1 VGSQSLSGR
10 VKRYSVVGPRGQ
22 TGLRPCVGSSSSLG
36 TLRAVRECLRPR
48 CQTELRPCVQ
58 SLTPEGEDVAT
69 SEAGVRFSERSR
81 RSAGCRS
88 SRPTWL
94 RPGVRSGSFSH
105 GVERKRA
112 LWVLAPSTM
121 GVPLSTFCEATRT
134 PAPRSASLAAGATTQ
149 RPTPPGP
156 QRTFPLH
163 AVRERSA
170 NPRMSEALVG
180 RQDLHPHAPLAPSEN
195 DRGRTHGRSPV
206 GCDDLHAHVPLAT
219 FRERSRAHAWAKPC
233 LAGRPTA
240 LVRTQPPETNT
251 SRGRPTGM
259 ELPDYPVVVL
269 TPHRRTRMGP
279 HLRFPP
285 GLFPDSQ
292 LVMLPAGSFPGFAAR
307 YASRRVFPRIRS
319 SLRFPPVLFF
329 QSTRLKGAN
338 VPSFSMMLSLMA
350 PLSSTA

>member
-1 VGSQSLSGR
+1 
-10 VKRYSVVGPRGQ
+10 VKRYSVVGPRGR

-195 DRGRTHGRSPV
+195 DRGRTHGRS
-206 GCDDLHAHVPLAT
+206 LLAPRSYT
-219 FRERSRAHAWAKPC
+219 LTRRSQPPRATANARMGEACWVRRPTRSRTARNVPRTITSARLGEA
-233 LAGRPTA
+233 LFGGPTHG
-240 LVRTQPPETNT
+240 VRTNAISRDAHLAWPPDWD
-251 SRGRPTGM
+251 G
-259 ELPDYPVVVL
+259 
-269 TPHRRTRMGP
+269 
-279 HLRFPP
+279 
-285 GLFPDSQ
+285 
-292 LVMLPAGSFPGFAAR
+292 
-307 YASRRVFPRIRS
+307 AS
-319 SLRFPPVLFF
+319 
-329 QSTRLKGAN
+329 
-338 VPSFSMMLSLMA
+338 
-350 PLSSTA
+350 

>member
-180 RQDLHPHAPLAPSEN
+180 RQDLTPSRAARTLRERSRTHAWAKPVGPEVLHPHVPLATSESDCERTHGRSLLGATTYTLTYRSQRSEN
-195 DRGRTHGRSPV
+195 DHERTHGRSPV
-206 GCDDLHAHVPLAT
+206 WRADP
-219 FRERSRAHAWAKPC
+219 RRSYERS
-233 LAGRPTA
+233 
-240 LVRTQPPETNT
+240 
-251 SRGRPTGM
+251 
-259 ELPDYPVVVL
+259 LP
-269 TPHRRTRMGP
+269 RRTPR
-279 HLRFPP
+279 
-285 GLFPDSQ
+285 
-292 LVMLPAGSFPGFAAR
+292 VAAR
-307 YASRRVFPRIRS
+307 
-319 SLRFPPVLFF
+319 L
-329 QSTRLKGAN
+329 GW
-338 VPSFSMMLSLMA
+338 SFLIT
-350 PLSSTA
+350 P